1 MSRCRSRAAPACRTR
16 QSSPRRVTTV
26 RQRPAA
32 PAHLPSSWRLQA
44 QPAER
49 PSSERGGLSGLCNQR
64 SPNRLSS
71 CHQRATQPVDPGA
84 AEPPARYKPGEPR
97 CGLYSDRC
105 AQDRPMTIKQTIK
118 AAPFLVIS
126 LILLALHGGSAAQTQ
141 TPAAGAVART
151 GSLRQIIPGHYV
163 YTTNNE
169 GRLFNSGVVA
179 ANDGVLVFDALDTD
193 AIARAERDAIAN
205 VIKQPVRYLVSSPF
219 HDPFNGGSA
228 VYADVF
234 KIAHENYRAG
244 LIDQMQ
250 RGNVPADVQ
259 RVRLP
264 NATFRDRMT
273 LYLGGKEIQVLHFGS
288 AHTKGD
294 SVLFV
299 PQDRIAYLSE
309 IFFSEEFP
317 NMAGGYGVSLIRV
330 LGPGEGSRACYLV
343 PWQ

>member
-1 MSRCRSRAAPACRTR
+1 
-16 QSSPRRVTTV
+16 
-26 RQRPAA
+26 
-32 PAHLPSSWRLQA
+32 
-44 QPAER
+44 
-49 PSSERGGLSGLCNQR
+49 
-64 SPNRLSS
+64 
-71 CHQRATQPVDPGA
+71 
-84 AEPPARYKPGEPR
+84 
-97 CGLYSDRC
+97 
-105 AQDRPMTIKQTIK
+105 MTIRRTIK
-118 AAPFLVIS
+118 AAAFLVTS
-126 LILLALHGGSAAQTQ
+126 LILLALHGSLAAQA
-141 TPAAGAVART
+141 PATNQAART
-151 GSLRQIIPGHYV
+151 GSLKQIIPGHYV

-179 ANDGVLVFDALDTD
+179 TTDGVLVFDALDTD
-193 AIARAERDAIAN
+193 AIARAERQAIAN

-259 RVRLP
+259 RMRMP
-264 NATFRDRMT
+264 NATYRDRMT
-273 LYLGGKEIQVLHFGS
+273 FYLGGKEIQVLHFGS

-309 IFFSEEFP
+309 VFFNEEFP
-317 NMAGGYGVSLIRV
+317 NMAGGYGVSWVRALDALKALDADIFIPGHGPIPDDPKQTRAALDRARQILVDARDGIQNEIARGATEDQAVAAVKLDQYSKLYAFMGQREVV
-330 LGPGEGSRACYLV
+330 LRRIYRELKGTL
-343 PWQ
+343 Q

>member
-1 MSRCRSRAAPACRTR
+1 
-16 QSSPRRVTTV
+16 
-26 RQRPAA
+26 
-32 PAHLPSSWRLQA
+32 
-44 QPAER
+44 
-49 PSSERGGLSGLCNQR
+49 
-64 SPNRLSS
+64 
-71 CHQRATQPVDPGA
+71 
-84 AEPPARYKPGEPR
+84 
-97 CGLYSDRC
+97 
-105 AQDRPMTIKQTIK
+105 MTIRRTIK
-118 AAPFLVIS
+118 AAAFLVTS
-126 LILLALHGGSAAQTQ
+126 LILLALHGSLAAQA
-141 TPAAGAVART
+141 PATNQAART
-151 GSLRQIIPGHYV
+151 GSLKQIIPGHYV

-179 ANDGVLVFDALDTD
+179 TTDGVLVFDALDTD
-193 AIARAERDAIAN
+193 AIARAERQAIAN

-259 RVRLP
+259 RMRMP
-264 NATFRDRMT
+264 NATYRDRMT
-273 LYLGGKEIQVLHFGS
+273 FYLGGKEIQVLHFGS

-309 IFFSEEFP
+309 VFFNEEFP
-317 NMAGGYGVSLIRV
+317 NMAGGYGVSWVRALDALKALDADIFIPGHGPIPDDPKQTRAAFDRARQILVDARDGIQNEIARGATEDQAVAAVKLDQYSKLYAFMGQREVV
-330 LGPGEGSRACYLV
+330 LRRIYRELKGTL
-343 PWQ
+343 Q